1 MISNINNI
9 ECCGNKDSTQANDKV
24 SAAEIEV
31 ARKFEAIFLKQLMM
45 SSKSQ
50 IDTEEMKKF
59 KDMSL
64 TETTN
69 SMAMDGGIGLADML
83 INQWRMGR

>member
-1 MISNINNI
+1 MNSINNHNLVNNI
-9 ECCGNKDSTQANDKV
+9 DAKHADKKV
-24 SAAEIEV
+24 SIEEIEV
-31 ARKFEAIFLKQLMM
+31 ARRFEAIFLKQLMTF
-45 SSKSQ
+45 SKSQ

-59 KDMSL
+59 KDMSI
-64 TETTN
+64 TEASK

>member
-1 MISNINNI
+1 MNSINNHNLVNNI
-9 ECCGNKDSTQANDKV
+9 DAKHADKKV
-24 SAAEIEV
+24 SIEEIEV
-31 ARKFEAIFLKQLMM
+31 ARRFEAIFLKQLMT

-59 KDMSL
+59 KDMSI
-64 TETTN
+64 TEASK